1 VREHEAMTTVT
12 REQVYEKVTS
22 MMAEMFDL
30 DKSKI
35 TLESKFEDLDLTS
48 IDAIDLVVELQQM
61 TGKKVN
67 EEGLKK
73 VRTVGDIVSLVE
85 DHIKGVQLSA

>member
-1 VREHEAMTTVT
+1 MTTLT
-12 REQVYEKVTS
+12 RDQVYEKVTS

-30 DKSKI
+30 DKGKI
-35 TLESKFEDLDLTS
+35 KPESKFEDLDLTS
-48 IDAIDLVVELQQM
+48 IDAIDLVVNLQQL

-85 DHIKGVQLSA
+85 EHINAVQLSA

>member
-1 VREHEAMTTVT
+1 MPTMT
-12 REQVYEKVTS
+12 RDQVYDKVTS

-30 DKSKI
+30 DKATISA
-35 TLESKFEDLDLTS
+35 ESKFEELDLTS
-48 IDAIDLVVELQQM
+48 IDAIDLVVELQQL

-73 VRTVGDIVSLVE
+73 VRTVGDIVALVE
-85 DHIKGVQLSA
+85 EHVQGQEAKA

>member
-1 VREHEAMTTVT
+1 MSTMTHD
-12 REQVYEKVTS
+12 QVYEKVTS

-30 DKSKI
+30 DKGKI

-48 IDAIDLVVELQQM
+48 IDAIDLVVELQQL

-85 DHIKGVQLSA
+85 EHLKGVQASA

>member
-1 VREHEAMTTVT
+1 MTTVT

>member
-1 VREHEAMTTVT
+1 MTTLT

-30 DKSKI
+30 DKSTI
-35 TLESKFEDLDLTS
+35 TPESKFEDLELTS
-48 IDAIDLVVELQQM
+48 IDAIDLVVELQQL

-73 VRTVGDIVSLVE
+73 VRTVGDIVALVE
-85 DHIKGVQLSA
+85 EHIQGVQLPKG

>member
-1 VREHEAMTTVT
+1 MSTVT

-30 DKSKI
+30 DKAKI
-35 TLESKFEDLDLTS
+35 TPESKFEDLDLTS
-48 IDAIDLVVELQQM
+48 IDAIDLVVELQQF

-67 EEGLKK
+67 EDGLKK
-73 VRTVGDIVSLVE
+73 VRTVGDIVALVE
-85 DHIKGVQLSA
+85 DHLQGAPMPVA

>member
-1 VREHEAMTTVT
+1 MTTLT

-35 TLESKFEDLDLTS
+35 KPESRFEDLDLTS
-48 IDAIDLVVELQQM
+48 IDAIDLVVNLQQW

-85 DHIKGVQLSA
+85 DHIKAVQLSA